1 MIRRFREAF
10 GPGADDEA
18 AEAAV
23 RRGLDNVLT
32 ALDNVID
39 DNAALARVYASAGQS
54 VPAAPPAGHH
64 GGTAASQVCARIGML
79 ELAIS
84 TALKA
89 QPRAAFQ
96 GTFSLQTARKYLFE
110 LRDGLE
116 RRTLAEQ
123 DAFRLLFITR
133 HTLHEAE
140 MALGREHR
148 LPLPQLVL
156 TQIADFRQLSTDLL
170 SQLDGIQ
177 DEVMRLFG
185 HSGDS
190 SPVLVPQH

>member
-1 MIRRFREAF
+1 MIRRFRDAS
-10 GPGADDEA
+10 GSGADDGA
-18 AEAAV
+18 AEVAV
-23 RRGLDNVLT
+23 RRGLDDVLT
-32 ALDNVID
+32 ALGNVID
-39 DNAALARVYASAGQS
+39 DDAALARVYASADQTMPGEPS
-54 VPAAPPAGHH
+54 ADDS

-89 QPRAAFQ
+89 QPRASFR

-110 LRDGLE
+110 LRSGLE

-156 TQIADFRQLSTDLL
+156 AQIADFRQLSTDLL
-170 SQLDGIQ
+170 SQLDDIQ